1 MQNRSASRPESTGD
15 DSGSYCRSRARTRR
29 ALWWILAGLATSIA
43 LLPLLAVAQYR
54 SVVRLIRTD
63 DERRST
69 IAFRGALQQM
79 QRALVD
85 IKAGERGFV
94 LTGDERFL
102 VGHDSGRADYQ
113 QVYRTLRE
121 RVTDEG
127 ERHEQWVQ
135 LGAAAEEM
143 LAFMEQVVTVRRAEG
158 RAAAEKL
165 VQTGK
170 GKQLADAVA
179 ERIAALDAEAATQME
194 AADRRVAI
202 EGGTTKEL
210 VLAGSVGA
218 VLLLLVAA
226 AAAWLQSRWRL
237 QAEENLEQRLRE
249 LRAAEARV
257 RTLLDSTAEAIYG
270 IDRDGRCTF
279 ANPSCARML
288 GYDSPTELV
297 GQQMHERIHHT
308 RPDGSPYPNDECKIC
323 RAYRRGVRVHVDDEV
338 LWRKDGTCFPAEY
351 WSFPLVRGETVEGC
365 VVTFLDITE
374 RKRVLEQV
382 RELNDQLEQRVLH
395 RTADLNQQLA
405 RMKLINQITRAITD
419 RQDLE
424 SLYRVVT
431 AHIER
436 DLPADYVSISRFDE
450 GSATFSRIVRGPKSA
465 EIAEAVGLT
474 QLAQQ
479 SVDPDELAEYRGG
492 RSVYLPDAV
501 QSSTIGVQRLAG
513 AGLGSMVV
521 TPIVAKGTLQ
531 GVLAVARQ
539 GRDALGGDE
548 RAFLEQLAEHVALAV
563 HQLSL
568 YRELQDAYE
577 TLRRSQEATVQTE
590 RLRAIG
596 QLASGVAH
604 DINNALSPA
613 VILADQVLQKE
624 QGLSQKGR
632 KYLEIIQR
640 ALEDVAQTVRRMRE
654 FYKQRGERIVLA
666 PVRLND
672 LVTHV
677 VELTRARWRDEAQG
691 RGATIKLVT
700 ELDADLPQINGNET
714 ELRDAMTNLIFNA
727 VDAMPQGGVLTVR
740 THAGCL
746 ADEASDRAGAPPTHV
761 VLAVSDTGVGMDEP
775 TRRRCLE
782 PFFTT
787 KGERGSGLG
796 LAMVYGTAR
805 RHSARIEI
813 DSSPGAGTSVRL
825 VFALPRVLQAAAT
838 AVPASRPGR
847 PLRILLVDDERLIRE
862 TMQAALEELGH
873 EIVASPTGTAA
884 IEAFDTARG
893 NGTSFDV
900 VITDL
905 GMPDVDGRAVAKA
918 IKERSV
924 TTPVIL
930 LTGWGQHL
938 QEEQT
943 VPPHVDRLLKKPA
956 RLDEVC
962 AALADLISNS

>member
-1 MQNRSASRPESTGD
+1 MHNPSDKHPSGADSATFAT
-15 DSGSYCRSRARTRR
+15 SRARTRR
-29 ALWWILAGLATSIA
+29 ALWWILVGLATSIA

-54 SVVRLIRTD
+54 SVVRLLRTS

-79 QRALVD
+79 QRALAD

-102 VGHDSGRADYQ
+102 IGYDSGRADYR
-113 QVYRTLRE
+113 QVYRALNE

-135 LGAAAEEM
+135 LGAATEEM
-143 LAFMEQVVTVRRAEG
+143 LAFMEHVVAVRRAEG
-158 RAAAEKL
+158 RAAAETL

-170 GKQLADAVA
+170 GKHLGDAVA
-179 ERIAALDAEAATQME
+179 ERIAALDAKAAAQME

-210 VLAGSVGA
+210 VLAGSIGA

-237 QAEENLEQRLRE
+237 RAEENLEQRLRE

-270 IDRDGRCTF
+270 IDCDGRCTF
-279 ANPSCARML
+279 ANPSCARLL

-297 GQQMHERIHHT
+297 GEQMHERIHHT

-374 RKRVLEQV
+374 RMRVLEQV
-382 RELNDQLEQRVLH
+382 RALNDQLEQRVLL

-405 RMKLINQITRAITD
+405 RMKLVNQITRAITD
-419 RQDLE
+419 RQDLD
-424 SLYRVVT
+424 SLYSVVT
-431 AHIER
+431 AHVER
-436 DLPADYVSISRFDE
+436 DLPADYVSISRFQE
-450 GSATFSRIVRGPKSA
+450 ASATFSGIVRGPKSA
-465 EIAEAVGLT
+465 ELARTVGLT
-474 QLAQQ
+474 QFAQQ
-479 SVDPDELAEYRGG
+479 SVDPAELAAYRSG
-492 RSVYLPDAV
+492 RSVYLPDTA
-501 QSSTIGVQRLAG
+501 QSQTIGVQRLAS
-513 AGLGSMVV
+513 AGLGSLLV
-521 TPIVAKGTLQ
+521 TPILAKSRLQ
-531 GVLAVARQ
+531 AVLAVARN
-539 GRDALGGDE
+539 GNDAFDTSE
-548 RAFLEQLAEHVALAV
+548 QAFLEQLAEHVAVAV
-563 HQLSL
+563 WQLSL

-577 TLRRSQEATVQTE
+577 TLRKTQEATLQTE
-590 RLRAIG
+590 RLRVVG

-613 VILADQVLQKE
+613 VVLADQILQKE
-624 QGLSQKGR
+624 QGLSDKGR

-640 ALEDVAQTVRRMRE
+640 ALDDVAQTVRRMRE
-654 FYKQRGERIVLA
+654 FYKKGDENIVLA
-666 PVRLND
+666 PLRLND
-672 LVTHV
+672 LVTQV
-677 VELTRARWRDEAQG
+677 IELTRARWRDEAQG
-691 RGATIKLVT
+691 RGATIKLAT
-700 ELDADLPQINGNET
+700 ELADHLPQINGNAS
-714 ELRDAMTNLIFNA
+714 ELRDAITNLIFNA
-727 VDAMPQGGVLTVR
+727 VDAMPRGGELTVR
-740 THAGCL
+740 TQSQFVADDGTAGPG
-746 ADEASDRAGAPPTHV
+746 DPPTHV
-761 VLAVSDTGVGMDEP
+761 VLTVADTGVGMDAE

-782 PFFTT
+782 PFFST

-796 LAMVYGTAR
+796 LAMVYGAAR
-805 RHSARIEI
+805 RHSARLEI
-813 DSSPGAGTSVRL
+813 DSSPGAGTTVRL
-825 VFALPRVLQAAAT
+825 LFALPQVLQSAAT
-838 AVPASRPGR
+838 AAPAPRLDR
-847 PLRILLVDDERLIRE
+847 PLRILLVDDELLIRE
-862 TMQAALEELGH
+862 TMQATLRELGH
-873 EIVASPTGTAA
+873 EVMACPGGTEA
-884 IEAFDTARG
+884 IEAFDAARRDG
-893 NGTSFDV
+893 SAFDV

-918 IKERSV
+918 IKERAPD
-924 TTPVIL
+924 TPVVL

-938 QEEQT
+938 EEEQSI
-943 VPPHVDRLLKKPA
+943 PPNVDRLLKKPA
-956 RLDEVC
+956 KLRELL
-962 AALADLISNS
+962 AALAELT